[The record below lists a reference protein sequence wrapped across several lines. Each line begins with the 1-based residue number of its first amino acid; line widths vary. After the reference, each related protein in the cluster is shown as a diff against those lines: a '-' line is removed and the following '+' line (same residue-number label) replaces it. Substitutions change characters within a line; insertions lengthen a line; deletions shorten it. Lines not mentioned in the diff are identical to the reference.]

1 MYGGLT
7 YPLCRL
13 VSGTSWSSA
22 TWTQV
27 KDGFGDDLN
36 VDPDP
41 NKLKYFIGLD
51 KLHQLLN
58 QARYT
63 FSIHCKYG
71 SALEGT
77 AVARYR
83 NFTLGPE
90 ASGYQLSYNGPFLY
104 DTTDPAE
111 DGLQSGSPF
120 AAPGN
125 DGNGCAGS
133 RGAPGWYG
141 PACSGHSMFA
151 DPPTWPVPVDGTVD
165 LKQQLVALTRANPF
179 IDDD

>member
-1 MYGGLT
+1 MYGGRT
-7 YPLCRL
+7 YPLWRL

-27 KDGFGDDLN
+27 KDGFGDDLK

-41 NKLKYFIGLD
+41 NYFIGLD
-51 KLHQLLN
+51 KLRQLLS
-58 QARYT
+58 QASYT
-63 FSIHCKYG
+63 TNIRCRYG
-71 SALEGT
+71 SAWEGT
-77 AVARYR
+77 AVANYH

-90 ASGYQLSYNGPFLY
+90 ASGYQLSYNGFLSY
-104 DTTDPAE
+104 STNPAE
-111 DGLQSGSPF
+111 DGLQSGSRF

-165 LKQQLVALTRANPF
+165 LKQQLVALIRANPF